1 MAYNFYGDPTS
12 QAMALGAHKSD
23 NELRAAQAMAQGQAA
38 SNVPGAQANI
48 LSTIY
53 SQPAQFA
60 GNIGNMYGAA
70 ANAAQAA
77 YGSQANATA
86 GAYGGYAG
94 GLGGLGVG
102 LGNAYGAYAGG
113 LGNTATAMANERSNF
128 YGANA
133 MAEAARQGSAGQMG
147 AAALGAYGSTANSAM
162 NAWGQNQTSY
172 NKAMSDMSAANQMAL
187 SNYGVGRSGALA
199 QLGDSYASAGK
210 GFAGAEAISNLD
222 LSAGYGGGGGG
233 YGPGGGFSAN
243 GPDGPIA
250 SGGYG
255 SAPGGYGSVPGGDG
269 FFINAKRSSDGSGS
283 GKFAAPT
290 YGGLDRLQSNLMSRD
305 LPDAMSGNYLTGMD
319 AINLQHYTSRG
330 QPSQMLGQSLDGLM
344 QLGAQG
350 YGASADGM
358 NQFYATQNNPRNRA
372 DYTSVLDGLA
382 SGFRDTG
389 SQMRDLGGQMGGG
402 YRDALGQI
410 DRGYGT
416 AMGVIRGGLN
426 DARGDANRMYDNFR
440 DDARLGLRGV
450 LGKGIVPLTSQELQR
465 QYAAQDTARIRAE
478 RERDRKKNQALAA
491 GEPMPYG
498 SKFLY

>member
-1 MAYNFYGDPTS
+1 MAYNFYGNPQS
-12 QAMALGAHKSD
+12 QAMALAAHQSD
-23 NELRAAQAMAQGQAA
+23 NELRGAQAMAQGQAA

-199 QLGDSYASAGK
+199 QLGDSYAGAGK
-210 GFAGAEAISNLD
+210 GFAGAEAIGNLD
-222 LSAGYGGGGGG
+222 LSAGYGSGSGGGGG
-233 YGPGGGFSAN
+233 FAAT
-243 GPDGPIA
+243 GPDGQIA

-255 SAPGGYGSVPGGDG
+255 SPTGGDG
-269 FFINAKRSSDGSGS
+269 FFLNAKRSSDGSGS
-283 GKFAAPT
+283 GQFAAPT
-290 YGGLDRLQSNLMSRD
+290 FGGLDRLQSNLMSRD

-319 AINLQHYTSRG
+319 ALNLQQYTSRN

-350 YGASADGM
+350 YGASASGM
-358 NQFYATQNNPRNRA
+358 DQFYATQNNPRNRA

-382 SGFRDTG
+382 TGFRDTG
-389 SQMRDLGGQMGGG
+389 SQMRDLGGQMGSG
-402 YRDALGQI
+402 YRDAIGQI
-410 DRGYGT
+410 DRGYGRALGT
-416 AMGVIRGGLN
+416 INSGLTNASAQVGG
-426 DARGDANRMYDNFR
+426 MYDNFR

-450 LGKGIVPLTSQELQR
+450 LGEGTVPLTSQELQR
-465 QYAAQDTARIRAE
+465 QYAAQDTARILAE
-478 RERDRKKNQALAA
+478 QERDRKKNQAIAA
-491 GEPMPYG
+491 GLPLPYG